1 MDISQLC
8 VLLKPT
14 VVLIRNIR
22 AVHRTQTYKKSSV
35 AEVYQ
40 LYKHNT
46 QKFPRTR

>member
-14 VVLIRNIR
+14 VVLMWNVR
-22 AVHRTQTYKKSSV
+22 AVHRTQPSKKSSV
-35 AEVYQ
+35 SEVYQ

-46 QKFPRTR
+46 QFVARTR